1 MYSVCME
8 DRIVKSYNRYR
19 NKYELPSLISIQ
31 LDSYQELKDNGIQ
44 QVFKDISQISSKD
57 GRYTIH
63 LPDESAFAK
72 EHNLSWRLDPPRY
85 SVQECI
91 EKRMTYSCSLIADI
105 LLVDNLTGQE
115 WTSEIYFG
123 ELPQMTAYGSFII
136 SGTEKVVITQ
146 LTKSPGIY
154 FSRVTDD

>member
-1 MYSVCME
+1 
-8 DRIVKSYNRYR
+8 
-19 NKYELPSLISIQ
+19 
-31 LDSYQELKDNGIQ
+31 
-44 QVFKDISQISSKD
+44 
-57 GRYTIH
+57 
-63 LPDESAFAK
+63 
-72 EHNLSWRLDPPRY
+72 
-85 SVQECI
+85 
-91 EKRMTYSCSLIADI
+91 MTYSCSLIADI

-154 FSRVTDD
+154 FSRVTDDSDGKTKQHAKIIPDKGTYIEIIPKGDSSVFVQYDRRILIPFTAFLRILSFTDDGFGSKPFRECSDEELYDVFGKECGFISEKYISASI